1 MFPQV
6 ANLKMKEEK
15 PKDLPRMGK
24 SFLFDF
30 DKGEFVIKDGRLVEV
45 LGVDAI
51 KGWID
56 KVLRTEKYKYKIYQR
71 KDKNEY
77 GVIVEDLII
86 GKNLPKDFIEA
97 ELKREISQSL
107 MKHPM
112 IASVYH
118 FEIKKVASYINLS
131 FKVNLINEETFNKEV
146 KSYAR
151 G

>member
-6 ANLKMKEEK
+6 VNLKMKEEE
-15 PKDLPRMGK
+15 PKDLPRIGK

-30 DKGEFVIKDGRLVEV
+30 DKGDFVIRDGRLVEISDI
-45 LGVDAI
+45 DAV

-56 KVLRTEKYKYKIYQR
+56 KVLRTEKYKYKIYER

-112 IASVYH
+112 IKSISNWKI
-118 FEIKKVASYINLS
+118 EKKTSYLNLS
-131 FKVNLINEETFNKEV
+131 FKVNLIDGESFNKEV